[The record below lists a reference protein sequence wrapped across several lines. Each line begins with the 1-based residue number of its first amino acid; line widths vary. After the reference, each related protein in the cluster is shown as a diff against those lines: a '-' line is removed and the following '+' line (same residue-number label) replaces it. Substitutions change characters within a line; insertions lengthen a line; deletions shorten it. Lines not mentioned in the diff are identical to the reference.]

1 MLLALIRHRFIDNG
15 IYLGDDR
22 NGNIKFYAYGNNL
35 YVDGY
40 TCTDKYKI
48 IKFSKKQ
55 LQKAL
60 MKKGAFFM
68 QEHFC
73 KNKET
78 LTAILHH
85 FSLSARIY
93 PTIEQK

>member
-1 MLLALIRHRFIDNG
+1 MLRTRIRQRFIDNG
-15 IYLGDDR
+15 IYLGDEG
-22 NGNIKFYAYGNNL
+22 NGNIKYYAYGNNL
-35 YVDGY
+35 YADGY

-48 IKFSKKQ
+48 IKVSKKQ

-60 MKKGAFFM
+60 KKKGIYYM
-68 QEHFC
+68 QDHVC

-85 FSLSARIY
+85 FSIY
-93 PTIEQK
+93 NIKDKI